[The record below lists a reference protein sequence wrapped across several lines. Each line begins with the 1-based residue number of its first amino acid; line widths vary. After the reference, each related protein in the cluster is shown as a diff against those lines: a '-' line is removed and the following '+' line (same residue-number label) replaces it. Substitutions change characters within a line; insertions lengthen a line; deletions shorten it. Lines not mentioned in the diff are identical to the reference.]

1 MSAETSLG
9 TEHADH
15 PLCVG
20 AATENERESTPVLI
34 VARYVNME
42 SGFFLLDICYIELRS
57 VIHSWLSLN

>member
-9 TEHADH
+9 TEHADR

-42 SGFFLLDICYIELRS
+42 SGFFIGYMLY
-57 VIHSWLSLN
+57 